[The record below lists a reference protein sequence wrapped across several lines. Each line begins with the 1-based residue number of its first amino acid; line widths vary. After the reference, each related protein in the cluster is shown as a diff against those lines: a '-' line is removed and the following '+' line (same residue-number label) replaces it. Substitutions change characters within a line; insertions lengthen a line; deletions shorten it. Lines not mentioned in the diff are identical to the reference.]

1 MKNNRKPFRYTL
13 WMGLAP
19 VLSITLLVMAMTI
32 MVYRAKTTTIVEPT
46 EPVKNDTVYVEKEVI
61 RYIDTPERKPAPKPV
76 VRQTET
82 IVAAPKTT
90 PDTTAN
96 N

>member
-1 MKNNRKPFRYTL
+1 MKNNRKPFRYAL

-19 VLSITLLVMAMTI
+19 VLSITLLTMVMVI
-32 MVYRAKTTTIVEPT
+32 MVYRAKTTTIVEPV

-82 IVAAPKTT
+82 IVAAPKST